1 MAHAPLL
8 HFSTH
13 RKEVSNLS
21 PVKLTR
27 LRQLIDTYIVTSN
40 PVGEH
45 AAAGAPGSPFMI
57 HDMGFLAWH
66 SVFVAKLEN
75 WLAVNGGQEFVP
87 LPYFDPSK
95 AIPAALNKS
104 NNDPNFPLP
113 DSLRPG
119 KITDHA
125 DYMALNNA
133 AVAYHNNAHGRFGG
147 QMPFPQTSP
156 SDPIFWPFHALL
168 VAVFEHW
175 RSH

>member
-1 MAHAPLL
+1 MAHVPLI

-13 RKEVSNLS
+13 RKELS
-21 PVKLTR
+21 TLDSTSLTR
-27 LRQLIDTYIVTSN
+27 LRHLIDTYIITRN

-45 AAAGAPGSPFMI
+45 AAAAAPGSPFMI

-66 SVFVAKLEN
+66 TVFVAELEN
-75 WLAVNGGQEFVP
+75 WLVVNGGQDFVP
-87 LPYFDPSK
+87 LPYFDPAK

-104 NNDPNFPLP
+104 NSNPNFPVP

-119 KITDHA
+119 GITSHS
-125 DYMALNNA
+125 DYMELNDV
-133 AVAYHNNAHGRFGG
+133 AVTYHNNAHGRFGG

-156 SDPIFWPFHALL
+156 SDPIFWPFHALF
-168 VAVFEHW
+168 VAVYEHW